1 MDILSQNDLFE
12 PDIVIPRKAAKKV
25 SPLHSSDEEPP
36 AEVTQCAQSTPL
48 NPEPL
53 MFENMKK
60 KINMK
65 IEEHKSSLKR
75 LRDEEKANN
84 EEWLRIL
91 NSVVKGR
98 EPDSDNST
106 EHPPI
111 MWGGDNLMEIFAGPE
126 PSKFGRKIAVSLFG
140 GRETSLFKDPYHWSC
155 QK

>member
-1 MDILSQNDLFE
+1 
-12 PDIVIPRKAAKKV
+12 
-25 SPLHSSDEEPP
+25 
-36 AEVTQCAQSTPL
+36 
-48 NPEPL
+48 

-65 IEEHKSSLKR
+65 IEEHTSILKR

-98 EPDSDNST
+98 EPDSDIST

-111 MWGGDNLMEIFAGPE
+111 MWREDNLLEIFAGPE
-126 PSKFGRKIAVSLFG
+126 PSKFGRKIAVSMLG
-140 GRETSLFKDPYHWSC
+140 GRETSILKTHIIGPVKNRNETRIPIVEEHRKFFES
-155 QK
+155 

>member
-1 MDILSQNDLFE
+1 
-12 PDIVIPRKAAKKV
+12 
-25 SPLHSSDEEPP
+25 
-36 AEVTQCAQSTPL
+36 
-48 NPEPL
+48 

-75 LRDEEKANN
+75 LKDEEKANN

-106 EHPPI
+106 
-111 MWGGDNLMEIFAGPE
+111 
-126 PSKFGRKIAVSLFG
+126 
-140 GRETSLFKDPYHWSC
+140 
-155 QK
+155 